1 MEMIRDLGPIVTSIS
16 SKRIIIK
23 KKIKKGRIKQVSE
36 KNNIIII
43 IYN

>member
-1 MEMIRDLGPIVTSIS
+1 MEMIRDLGSIVTSIS
-16 SKRIIIK
+16 SKRII
-23 KKIKKGRIKQVSE
+23 IKKGRIKQVSE